1 MMLTWRRRCVRI
13 AAVVVAAGLGAGA
26 CAGGGDRNADAAVSA
41 TVHDGPA
48 LALTDAV
55 TVGATASRVLEIT
68 SLWNSAVQHLQTLL
82 PGSTIV

>member
-1 MMLTWRRRCVRI
+1 MAVMLTWRRRCVRI
-13 AAVVVAAGLGAGA
+13 ATVVVAAGLG
-26 CAGGGDRNADAAVSA
+26 AGGGDRNADAAVSA